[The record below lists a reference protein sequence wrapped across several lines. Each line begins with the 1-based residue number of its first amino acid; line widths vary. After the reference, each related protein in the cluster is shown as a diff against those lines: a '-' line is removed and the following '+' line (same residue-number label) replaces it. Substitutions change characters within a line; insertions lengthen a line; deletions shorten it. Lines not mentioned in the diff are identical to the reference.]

1 MWPSGA
7 LVTDLSRINDF
18 DFEDD
23 ERSAESDRLGLPWSD
38 ADYLSQIAKR
48 LCDQAS
54 APVEALMNEQDIYEP
69 RPLYQ
74 RRACAFV
81 GLS

>member
-18 DFEDD
+18 DLEDD

-38 ADYLSQIAKR
+38 ADYLS
-48 LCDQAS
+48 
-54 APVEALMNEQDIYEP
+54 
-69 RPLYQ
+69 
-74 RRACAFV
+74 
-81 GLS
+81 